1 MPEEDVVKRIMPH
14 NLEAEMSVVGAMLM
28 DQQAIGSVMELLT
41 PDDFYSRQ
49 YGLMYES
56 ILELEQSG
64 MAVDPVTLQEKLKE
78 KNLPPEMYDA
88 RTLGTLIA
96 QVPTSA
102 NVASYAR
109 IVAEKAMMRRTIRVC
124 EDVANEAYAG
134 TGDAQTVMTKAEEEI
149 FRLSQGNKGSEY
161 QDIRQ
166 IVSNAMRKIV
176 MASKISG
183 NITGIPT
190 GFTDLDSKTAGL
202 QPADLILIAARPSM
216 GKTAFVLNIA
226 ENCGVRQGKHVAI
239 FSLEM
244 SKEQLINRMFS
255 LESHVDAQKIRTG
268 DLSEG
273 EWADLIEGAETI
285 GESNLMIDDTPTE
298 LPS

>member
-1 MPEEDVVKRIMPH
+1 MNLAEEDVVKRIMPH

-149 FRLSQGNKGSEY
+149 FR
-161 QDIRQ
+161 R
-166 IVSNAMRKIV
+166 
-176 MASKISG
+176 
-183 NITGIPT
+183 
-190 GFTDLDSKTAGL
+190 
-202 QPADLILIAARPSM
+202 
-216 GKTAFVLNIA
+216 
-226 ENCGVRQGKHVAI
+226 
-239 FSLEM
+239 
-244 SKEQLINRMFS
+244 
-255 LESHVDAQKIRTG
+255 
-268 DLSEG
+268 SEG
-273 EWADLIEGAETI
+273 
-285 GESNLMIDDTPTE
+285 
-298 LPS
+298 

>member
-88 RTLGTLIA
+88 RTLGALIA

-109 IVAEKAMMRRTIRVC
+109 IVAEKAVMRRTIHVC

-239 FSLEM
+239 F
-244 SKEQLINRMFS
+244 
-255 LESHVDAQKIRTG
+255 
-268 DLSEG
+268 
-273 EWADLIEGAETI
+273 
-285 GESNLMIDDTPTE
+285 
-298 LPS
+298 